1 MKSGLRKLRIPLL
14 YFESLKGFDFQKLI
28 ICKLMSILVTKFSY
42 QDKTSKMKINFKKK
56 IVLPVLAAG
65 VFFIGTS
72 FKDDFFEIA
81 KQIEIF
87 TEVFKTVNMNYVD
100 QTNPGQ
106 IMDKAIKSMLAD
118 LDPYTNYFNEQ
129 DVVKF
134 KINATG
140 EYTGIGALITRKN
153 GRLIIL
159 EPYKNYPADKAGLK
173 AGDEIIQI
181 GDVNLIDFKEEASQ
195 LLKGGKNAKIS
206 IQYKR
211 QGKIATTE
219 IILEEVE
226 IKAVPFFGKVDSKT
240 GYIVLTQFN
249 RKASSET
256 KEALETLKKEGAEKI
271 ILDLRGNPGGLLS
284 EAVNICNLFVPKNEI
299 IVTTK
304 SKIEQHNNAYKTNF
318 EPIDL
323 EIPLVILVDGKS
335 ASASEIVAGALQ
347 DLDRAVVL
355 GSRSFG
361 KGLVQRPIDL
371 VYGTQVKVTI
381 SRYYTPSGRCIQSL
395 DYGHKDENGKAIRTD
410 AKNYNAFKTRGG
422 RTVYDGG
429 GILPDVVSEET
440 KLSAISEA
448 LQQND
453 AIFNFATNYYFR
465 NPSLGEKTP
474 VITDLDYAEFKQF
487 LKKENFS
494 LDTETQKA
502 LKKAFE
508 VAQKEGIDE
517 SIKTD
522 YNLLMASVQKSQEVQ
537 ITKYQKEIKNLI
549 LDELILRYQYR
560 EGLYQYYVKSNSE
573 IKKAASILNNSVEYK
588 KILLQK

>member
-1 MKSGLRKLRIPLL
+1 MM
-14 YFESLKGFDFQKLI
+14 Q
-28 ICKLMSILVTKFSY
+28 
-42 QDKTSKMKINFKKK
+42 INFRKR
-56 IVLPVLAAG
+56 IIFPLAAAG

-87 TEVFKTVNMNYVD
+87 TELFKTVNMNYVD

-106 IMDKAIKSMLAD
+106 MMDKAIKSMLAD

-134 KINATG
+134 KINSTG
-140 EYTGIGALITRKN
+140 EYTGIGAVISRKE
-153 GRLIIL
+153 GRLVIK
-159 EPYKNYPADKAGLK
+159 EPYKDYPADKAGLK
-173 AGDEIIQI
+173 AGDEIMQI
-181 GDVNLIDFKEEASQ
+181 GEINLVDFKEDLSQ
-195 LLKGGKNAKIS
+195 LLKGAKNTKIA
-206 IQYKR
+206 IKYKR
-211 QGKIATTE
+211 QGRIATTTLV
-219 IILEEVE
+219 LEEVE
-226 IKAVPFFGKVDSKT
+226 VKAVPFFGKVDDKT

-249 RKASSET
+249 RKATTEV
-256 KEALETLKKEGAEKI
+256 KAALENLKKDGVERI
-271 ILDLRGNPGGLLS
+271 ILDLRGNPGGLLN
-284 EAVNICNLFVPKNEI
+284 EAVAICNLFVPKNEV

-304 SKIEQHNNAYKTNF
+304 SKIEKHNNSYKTNF
-318 EPIDL
+318 DPVDL

-361 KGLVQRPIDL
+361 KGLVQRPIEL

-395 DYGHKDENGKAIRTD
+395 NYGQKDLNGNAIRTD
-410 AKNYNAFKTRGG
+410 AKDYAAFQTRKG

-429 GILPDVVSEET
+429 GIEPDIALAET
-440 KLSAISEA
+440 KLNPISEA

-453 AIFNFATNYYFR
+453 AIFNFATDYYYR
-465 NPSLGEKTP
+465 NPLLGAAIP
-474 VITDLDYAEFKQF
+474 VLTDADYMAFKQF
-487 LKKENFS
+487 LKKEDFS
-494 LDTETQKA
+494 MDSETQKT

-508 VAQKEGIDE
+508 LAQKEGIDE
-517 SIKTD
+517 SIKSA
-522 YNLLMASVQKSQEVQ
+522 YNQLTAAVEKSEELLIQKHQN
-537 ITKYQKEIKNLI
+537 EIKNLL

-560 EGLYQYYVKSNSE
+560 EGLYQYYLKSNSE
-573 IKKAASILNNSVEYK
+573 IKKATAILNNTAAYK
-588 KILLQK
+588 KILLQ